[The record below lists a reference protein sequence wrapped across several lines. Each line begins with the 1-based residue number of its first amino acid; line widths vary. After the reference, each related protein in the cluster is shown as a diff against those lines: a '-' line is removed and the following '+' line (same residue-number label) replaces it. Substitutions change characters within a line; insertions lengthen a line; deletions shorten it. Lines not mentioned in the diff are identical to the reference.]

1 MSYQT
6 KKNFYINSIL
16 ENISNSD
23 YNTEQKFWITFEM
36 KNLEDYHDL
45 HVQSNTLI
53 LTVFFLFFFFCIKT
67 CNLDPTSFYSVPQIS
82 LVGTLNMT
90 KHQLELRIIGRHRY
104 VADCRKKKWKRHFV
118 INYLHMQELIKDI
131 SRITIKKLFHR
142 I

>member
-6 KKNFYINSIL
+6 KKNVYINSIL

-23 YNTEQKFWITFEM
+23 YNKEQKFWITFEM

-45 HVQSNTLI
+45 YVQSNTLI
-53 LTVFFLFFFFCIKT
+53 LTVFFIFFFCLKT
-67 CNLDPTSFYSVPQIS
+67 CNLDPISFYSVPQIS
-82 LVGTLNMT
+82 LVGTLSMT
-90 KHQLELRIIGRHRY
+90 KYQLELRIIGRHRY
-104 VADCRKKKWKRHFV
+104 VADCRRKEWKRHFV

>member
-1 MSYQT
+1 MNMSYQT

-53 LTVFFLFFFFCIKT
+53 LTVFFLFYFFLSK
-67 CNLDPTSFYSVPQIS
+67 
-82 LVGTLNMT
+82 NM
-90 KHQLELRIIGRHRY
+90 
-104 VADCRKKKWKRHFV
+104 
-118 INYLHMQELIKDI
+118 
-131 SRITIKKLFHR
+131 
-142 I
+142 